1 MSINKIFVI
10 HYTKLTER
18 KLKILDLL
26 KDFKGEIEF
35 VEVLDKQN
43 IPSSDLKKVYFPNAE
58 DFENK
63 VRPLWD
69 VNLHRFRYLNEAEIS
84 CTMKHIYTFKKI
96 MNENND
102 HVLII
107 EDDILPLK
115 DDFITKIE
123 NLLDNAPKDW
133 DVIYLSEG
141 IGMDFVNS
149 KIQLSEKVNDELIKA
164 SAPSSNCTDAYLW
177 TKKAAEKAY
186 KTLMP
191 FQLVI
196 DWELSSCFYKNNM
209 NVYWMTDP
217 LFQQGSKTG
226 TYKSELR

>member
-1 MSINKIFVI
+1 MQINKIFVI
-10 HYTKLTER
+10 HYTKLKER
-18 KLKILDLL
+18 KEKILELL
-26 KDFKGEIEF
+26 KNFTGEIEF
-35 VEVLDKQN
+35 VEVLDKEN
-43 IPSSDLKKVYFPNAE
+43 ISASDLKKVYFPNAE

-69 VNLHRFRYLNEAEIS
+69 VNLHRFRYLNEAEVS

-107 EDDILPLK
+107 EDDILPLT

-149 KIQLSEKVNDELIKA
+149 KIQSSEKFNDQLIKA
-164 SAPSSNCTDAYLW
+164 SHPASNCTDAYLW

-186 KTLMP
+186 KALMP

-209 NVYWMTDP
+209 NVYWMVNP
-217 LFQQGSKTG
+217 LFKQGSKTG
-226 TYKSELR
+226 KYKSELR